1 MLDGCHAKD
10 YEAHD
15 NTTIKERG
23 RKGLE
28 DIREY
33 QVNNYPQDAVR
44 LDLNE
49 SPVPPPSEAREAM
62 ARELERVNRYPEAEL
77 VKAAV
82 EAIAGYSGVK
92 PGMIALAGGGDY
104 GILTV
109 LSLYAQDA
117 GRIIVPEYTF
127 TMTTVIAAALGLEV
141 ARIPVYEHGDEWRI
155 DEDKLF
161 QEARQ
166 GGMIIIDHP
175 NNPTG
180 SLLIESS
187 RIREL
192 AEEAQ
197 GPILVDEA
205 YYDFSRETLAGAI
218 EGQPNIIILRTMS
231 KAFALA
237 GMRIGYLIAEEKKA
251 TIMRTVAPFPVSRP
265 ALAAAAVL
273 AGNPSFTR
281 QLVKQIEDEKKH
293 LAGELKRLGM
303 KPYKSRTNFLL
314 VETGAPRLWEKLK
327 NDNIYVKSTPI
338 RETMI
343 RVSIGRREDSER
355 LITSLQSILD
365 KSRDT

>member
-1 MLDGCHAKD
+1 M
-10 YEAHD
+10 
-15 NTTIKERG
+15 
-23 RKGLE
+23 E
-28 DIREY
+28 DVREY
-33 QVNNYPQDAVR
+33 QVNSYPQGAVR

-92 PGMIALAGGGDY
+92 PGMIALTGGGDY

-109 LSLYAQDA
+109 LSLYARGA
-117 GRIIVPEYTF
+117 GRIIVPGYTF
-127 TMTTVIAAALGLEV
+127 TMTTVIAATLGLEV
-141 ARIPVYEHGDEWRI
+141 VRIPVYERGDEWRI

-180 SLLIESS
+180 SLLLESS

-197 GPILVDEA
+197 DLILVDEA

-218 EGQPNIIILRTMS
+218 EEQPNIIILRTMS

-251 TIMRTVAPFPVSRP
+251 SIMRAVAPFPVSRP

-273 AGNPSFTR
+273 AGNPSFIR

-303 KPYKSRTNFLL
+303 RPYKSRTNFLL
-314 VETGAPRLWEKLK
+314 VETGTPRLWEKLK
-327 NDNIYVKSTPI
+327 AFNIYVKSTTI
-338 RETMI
+338 RDTMI
-343 RVSIGRREDSER
+343 RVTVGSRSDTLQLLNSIK
-355 LITSLQSILD
+355 ILHNAT
-365 KSRDT
+365 RG